1 MKKGI
6 MIITLLIIIASAVY
20 GEIVDWGIH
29 SGLIL
34 SANIGENNKYNLDYN
49 VYQNFSMID
58 TTNQINDKI
67 LVGEYFQEST
77 EIVMKPTM
85 SAGLFLIYKISEGRN
100 TFMIQPEIN
109 WMRYSLEFKFNEENA
124 LIYSYEGSNFY
135 ELADSTIY
143 VHNYNGEDIMST
155 SQNVPNSIKTSV
167 DFIKIPLL
175 FKMQREFNDGDAGF
189 IYVGPS
195 FGIKIYDKTKIL
207 NDLDDIFNSYSDLD
221 TLTTYTSK
229 RVDEM
234 NLMQFDATF
243 GFGWKFK
250 EFFGIGL
257 GKDYVT
263 ADLRH
268 IININKLTGNDKL
281 KFYSVNFLLGYH
293 F

>member
-29 SGLIL
+29 LGSVN
-34 SANIGENNKYNLDYN
+34 SANIGENSKYNLDYN

-58 TTNQINDKI
+58 TTNKINDKI

-77 EIVMKPTM
+77 ETVIKPTM
-85 SAGLFLIYKISEGRN
+85 SAGLFLSYKVSEGRN

-109 WMRYSLEFKFNEENA
+109 WMRYSLEFEFNENA
-124 LIYSYEGSNFY
+124 QINYYFGSNIY

-175 FKMQREFNDGDAGF
+175 FKVQREFSDSNAGF

-195 FGIKIYDKTKIL
+195 FGYKIYDKTKIL
-207 NDLDDIFNSYSDLD
+207 NDLNDIFDSYSDLD

-234 NLMQFDATF
+234 NSMQFDAVF
-243 GFGWKFK
+243 GFGWKFS
-250 EFFGIGL
+250 EVFGIDL

-268 IININKLTGNDKL
+268 IININKLTENDKL
-281 KFYSVNFLLGYH
+281 QFYSFNFLLGYH